1 MKLSTVENKSINTI
15 RTLTLD
21 AVEKAQHGHPG
32 MPIGAAPMAYA
43 LWKNSLNINPDN
55 ANWFNRD
62 RFVLSAGH
70 GSMLQYALLHLSG
83 FPVSIEDLKGFRQTG
98 SITPGHPE
106 FGLTPGV
113 EVTTGPLGQGI
124 PASVGLALAEKNL
137 AATYNKTGFPIID
150 HYTYTICSDGDLMEG
165 VSYEAASFA
174 GHLEL
179 NKLIML
185 YDSNDV
191 SLDGDL
197 DASFSEDVKKRF
209 ESMGWQHLLVK
220 NGSDVQAITE
230 KIHEAK
236 KENTKPTIIEI
247 KTVIGVGIE
256 DLQGTHEAHS
266 DPIGEEAVKK
276 AKENYNWEYT
286 KDFHVPD
293 EVYKDFLTIKE
304 NGKNLQNNWEQLFW
318 QYKQKYPILADELNT
333 IIENGLPENWQEQ
346 LPEFKSNNLLA
357 TRVASSQMLNN
368 LSKKIPN
375 LVGGSADLFSSNKTK
390 LENYDTLSKKNY
402 AGRSIWFGVREF
414 AMGAIAN
421 GMALH
426 HLRPFVSTFFTFSD
440 YLRPAIRLAALM
452 GLPVT
457 YVFTHDSIS
466 VGQDG
471 PTHQPVEHLASFR
484 AMPQI
489 NLIRPADAHETVE
502 AWNISL
508 KENNRPTMIALCRQ
522 GVPTLEQTKELAKQ
536 GVKKGAYILSKAQEK
551 PEGILIAS
559 GSEVQL
565 AIQAQEKLAEEN
577 IHVNVVS
584 FPSWNLFET
593 QSKEYKDSVLDPVL
607 SKRLAI
613 ELGSK
618 VGWREYVGDNGAI
631 MSVDGF
637 GESGPGDEIIEK
649 FGFTVENVIKQY
661 KKID

>member
-247 KTVIGVGIE
+247 KT
-256 DLQGTHEAHS
+256 
-266 DPIGEEAVKK
+266 
-276 AKENYNWEYT
+276 
-286 KDFHVPD
+286 
-293 EVYKDFLTIKE
+293 
-304 NGKNLQNNWEQLFW
+304 
-318 QYKQKYPILADELNT
+318 
-333 IIENGLPENWQEQ
+333 
-346 LPEFKSNNLLA
+346 
-357 TRVASSQMLNN
+357 
-368 LSKKIPN
+368 
-375 LVGGSADLFSSNKTK
+375 
-390 LENYDTLSKKNY
+390 
-402 AGRSIWFGVREF
+402 
-414 AMGAIAN
+414 
-421 GMALH
+421 
-426 HLRPFVSTFFTFSD
+426 
-440 YLRPAIRLAALM
+440 
-452 GLPVT
+452 
-457 YVFTHDSIS
+457 
-466 VGQDG
+466 
-471 PTHQPVEHLASFR
+471 
-484 AMPQI
+484 
-489 NLIRPADAHETVE
+489 
-502 AWNISL
+502 
-508 KENNRPTMIALCRQ
+508 
-522 GVPTLEQTKELAKQ
+522 
-536 GVKKGAYILSKAQEK
+536 
-551 PEGILIAS
+551 
-559 GSEVQL
+559 
-565 AIQAQEKLAEEN
+565 
-577 IHVNVVS
+577 
-584 FPSWNLFET
+584 
-593 QSKEYKDSVLDPVL
+593 
-607 SKRLAI
+607 
-613 ELGSK
+613 
-618 VGWREYVGDNGAI
+618 
-631 MSVDGF
+631 
-637 GESGPGDEIIEK
+637 
-649 FGFTVENVIKQY
+649 
-661 KKID
+661 